1 MKKLLKSY
9 IFWTYNR
16 GNFHYDVLVTLI
28 LAFVFIAPRFW
39 DFGDKPTP
47 ASGLHH
53 PIQVVGN
60 SDNGFT
66 VTVFASDVMIDPQ
79 TTEPPVVVKKAL
91 RKAIEPV
98 TGDAVF
104 VERWE
109 TFTDAEGN
117 LEWKVWAH
125 R

>member
-16 GNFHYDVLVTLI
+16 GNIHYDILVTLI

-60 SDNGFT
+60 DKNGFT
-66 VTVFASDVMIDPQ
+66 VTVYAADVDLAPQ
-79 TTEPPVVVKKAL
+79 TTASTQAVKKAL
-91 RKAIEPV
+91 RTAIEPV

-109 TFTDAEGN
+109 TFTDAQGN

>member
-16 GNFHYDVLVTLI
+16 GNLHYDILVTLI

-47 ASGLHH
+47 ATGLQH

-60 SDNGFT
+60 SSNGFT
-66 VTVFASDVMIDPQ
+66 VSVFASDVKLDPQ
-79 TTEPPVVVKKAL
+79 TTESPDVVKRAL

-109 TFTDAEGN
+109 TFTDAQGN

>member
-16 GNFHYDVLVTLI
+16 GNIHYDILVTLI

-53 PIQVVGN
+53 PIQVVGT
-60 SDNGFT
+60 DKNGFT
-66 VTVFASDVMIDPQ
+66 VTVYAADVDLDPQ
-79 TTEPPVVVKKAL
+79 TTESKQVVKKAL

-104 VERWE
+104 VEHWE
-109 TFTDAEGN
+109 TFTDAQGT

>member
-16 GNFHYDVLVTLI
+16 GNIHYDILVTLI

-47 ASGLHH
+47 ASGLYH

-66 VTVFASDVMIDPQ
+66 VTVYASDVKLDPQ
-79 TTEPPVVVKKAL
+79 TSESRDVVKKAL

-109 TFTDAEGN
+109 TFTDAQGN
-117 LEWKVWAH
+117 LQWKVWAH